1 MPDKSDKHG
10 AKVDE
15 EIARE
20 TQGMVSGGHPTRA
33 EEFKET
39 EPFSDD
45 DPADPTI
52 PAAGEREGSPPG
64 MSAQD
69 VEGRSALARML
80 TGIRYPARPNELI
93 RHAAEAGAPD
103 AAVEQLRTLPKREYE
118 NLADIAEELGYGR
131 EERRY

>member
-10 AKVDE
+10 PKTDDE
-15 EIARE
+15 LDRE
-20 TQGMVSGGHPTRA
+20 TRGMVSGGHPTHA
-33 EEFKET
+33 EEFKEP
-39 EPFSDD
+39 EPFSNDY
-45 DPADPTI
+45 PADPTA
-52 PAAGEREGSPPG
+52 PTGAVPEGSPPG

-80 TGIRYPARPNELI
+80 SGVRYPARPNELI

-103 AAVEQLRTLPKREYE
+103 EAVEQLQNLPRRAYE
-118 NLADIAEELGYGR
+118 NVADVAEELGYGR